1 MTLALLTLALTSCAG
16 RGSELIDPAGQSAVT
31 SPATDTSPQASAPAS
46 SATPEPVSAPV
57 ASSAPVTAV
66 HPSPSSAPAAASAF
80 SGTIADVDPARLTH
94 SWRPGCPVAVADLRF
109 LTVSHWGFDG
119 KVKSGELVVHREQAA
134 NVIAVM
140 RKLFD
145 QRFPIE
151 KIELIDKYQGDDD
164 LSVAANNSSAFN
176 CRSVIGRPGVWSQ
189 HSYGWAIDINPV
201 QNPFINSGKLT
212 PPSAESYRD
221 RSQRLPGMIHAND
234 DVVKAFRSI
243 GWSWGGYWNNPK
255 DYQHFSLTG
264 R

>member
-1 MTLALLTLALTSCAG
+1 MALICALLPFVLASCAS
-16 RGSELIDPAGQSAVT
+16 RGSELSDPLPGSAVSSPDASVAT
-31 SPATDTSPQASAPAS
+31 QASEPAPSPTPETVSSPQSPSPAALT
-46 SATPEPVSAPV
+46 E
-57 ASSAPVTAV
+57 
-66 HPSPSSAPAAASAF
+66 F
-80 SGTIADVDPARLTH
+80 SGTIDEIDPARLTH
-94 SWRPGCPVAVADLRF
+94 SWRPGCPVGPNDLRI

-119 KVKSGELVVHREQAA
+119 KIKSGELVVHRKQAD

-212 PPSAESYRD
+212 PPAGESYRD
-221 RSQRLPGMIHAND
+221 RSQKLPGMIHAND
-234 DVVKAFRSI
+234 DVVKEFRSI
-243 GWSWGGYWNNPK
+243 GWKWGGYWNNPK